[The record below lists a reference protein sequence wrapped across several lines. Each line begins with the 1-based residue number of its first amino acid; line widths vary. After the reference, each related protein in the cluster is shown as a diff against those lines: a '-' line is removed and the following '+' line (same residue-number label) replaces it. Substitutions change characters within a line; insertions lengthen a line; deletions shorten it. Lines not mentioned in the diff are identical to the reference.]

1 MPLYEYAC
9 EKCGHHLEARQK
21 MSDEPLK
28 LCPSCGAEA
37 LQRLVSRSSFALKGS
52 GWYADGYGAKSGGDS
67 GSSSSSSGSS
77 ASSSSSVKATD
88 VKSPATPA
96 ADAKPAASTPKPDAP
111 KSKDSGD

>member
-9 EKCGHHLEARQK
+9 EKCGHQLEAQQK
-21 MSDEPLK
+21 MSDDPLK
-28 LCPSCGAEA
+28 TCPSCGADA

-67 GSSSSSSGSS
+67 GSSSSGSP
-77 ASSSSSVKATD
+77 SSSSSSSSSKSTD
-88 VKSPATPA
+88 VKSTTASTSE
-96 ADAKPAASTPKPDAP
+96 AKPAASAPKPDAP